1 MAQDMRQLQKL
12 LRRGM
17 RVMPDKLPRIIEGEG
32 LRFISKN
39 FRDQG
44 FNDSGLRKWKRRRK
58 RDASR
63 ALLVGENTGG
73 DKLKNSFRA
82 VRRSNQVRFITYK
95 PYAKIHNEGGR
106 IKGTFNVRSHK
117 RRNRKTG
124 KIQTVSS
131 HKRTVDTEIP
141 QRQFMGKSAYLD
153 KQIKK
158 KLTKELDKL
167 FK

>member
-1 MAQDMRQLQKL
+1 MAGKDMRDLQKL

-17 RVMPDKLPRIIEGEG
+17 KVMPNKLPRIIEVEG

-44 FNDSGLRKWKRRRK
+44 FNDTGLRKWKKRK
-58 RDASR
+58 TRDANGKDLTRYRTSR
-63 ALLVGENTGG
+63 VGTRGSLNRYGSRLKGRAILVGQETGG

-82 VRRSNQVRFITYK
+82 NRNSRKVSFITYK
-95 PYAKIHNEGGR
+95 KYAKRHNEGEDGM
-106 IKGTFNVRSHK
+106 
-117 RRNRKTG
+117 
-124 KIQTVSS
+124 
-131 HKRTVDTEIP
+131 P